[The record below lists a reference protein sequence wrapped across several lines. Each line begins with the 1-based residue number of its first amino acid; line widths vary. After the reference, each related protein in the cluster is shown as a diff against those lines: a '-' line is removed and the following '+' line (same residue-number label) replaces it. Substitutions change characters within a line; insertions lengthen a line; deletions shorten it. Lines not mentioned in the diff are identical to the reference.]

1 MQHYHSCNE
10 YLNARVGTYE
20 FRCRRYREVF
30 ERLIR
35 MGLCENDIIV
45 DIGAGRCE
53 FGRFLREQQWNTVYI
68 PFDGSIDGVDL
79 NNWTPPISAA
89 FYVAIEVIEHLD
101 APWWTLHALYAAST
115 KGVAITTPNPAC
127 VDVLGMDAT
136 HKVEI
141 WQHRLVQ
148 HGFIADAVRMFT
160 DDREDTIIAYK
171 PRYGEH
177 RQRE

>member
-1 MQHYHSCNE
+1 M
-10 YLNARVGTYE
+10 L
-20 FRCRRYREVF
+20 
-30 ERLIR
+30 R
-35 MGLCENDIIV
+35 MGLTEGDIVV

-53 FGRFLREQQWNTVYI
+53 FGRFVREQGWDIVYI

-79 NNWTPPISAA
+79 NNWTPPIEAA

-101 APWWTLHALYAAST
+101 APYWTLHAMHSQST
-115 KGVAITTPNPAC
+115 KGVAITTPNPAE
-127 VDVLGMDAT
+127 VDVLGMDST

-141 WQHRLVQ
+141 WGHRLVQ
-148 HGFIADAVRMFT
+148 HGFHVEAVKMFT
-160 DDREDTIIAYK
+160 EDKQDTIIAYK